1 MPHAKSGVAAIRSDK
16 EIEVIE
22 IDEMHSYISSK
33 KTTAG
38 YGLLLIDMGKDS
50 STAYWAIAEQQ
61 PANNSGIPSRISK
74 SEK

>member
-1 MPHAKSGVAAIRSDK
+1 V
-16 EIEVIE
+16 E

-33 KTTAG
+33 KTFVG

-61 PANNSGIPSRISK
+61 PESNCGMPSRISGSGK
-74 SEK
+74 

>member
-1 MPHAKSGVAAIRSDK
+1 
-16 EIEVIE
+16 
-22 IDEMHSYISSK
+22 MHSYISSK

-50 STAYWAIAEQQ
+50 STAYWAIAAQQ
-61 PANNSGIPSRISK
+61 PENNFGIPSRISK